1 MTCYLHPA
9 VEKGEQKQKLNILE
23 STSRRLVFNIPNTL
37 QVTDFGQIIKK
48 IVIMQGTATCL
59 LLISDAYK
67 QCLDPRP

>member
-37 QVTDFGQIIKK
+37 QVTDFGQIKK
-48 IVIMQGTATCL
+48 NNNNAGHSHLFA
-59 LLISDAYK
+59 
-67 QCLDPRP
+67 LDKRRLQTMFGP